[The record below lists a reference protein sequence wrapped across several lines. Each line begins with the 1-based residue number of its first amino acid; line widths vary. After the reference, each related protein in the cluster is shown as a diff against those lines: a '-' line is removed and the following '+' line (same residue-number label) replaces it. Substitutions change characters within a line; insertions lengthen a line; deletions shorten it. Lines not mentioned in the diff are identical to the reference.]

1 MSGQR
6 LTARLAALAA
16 RDRAA
21 FVAYMMAG
29 DPDHDTSLEILRL
42 LPAAGADIVE
52 VGFPF
57 SDPMADGPAIQ
68 ASAIRSLA
76 AGGSLRATLDLIATF
91 RQVDHVTPIVLMGYT
106 NPLHAWGFA
115 DFARCAAEV
124 GVDGLIIVD
133 LPPEEADPLANE
145 LDKHDISLIRL
156 ATPTSDEARL
166 RCIAERASGF
176 VYHVSVA
183 GVTGAREANPS
194 TVAPA
199 VAKLR
204 AATGLPVA
212 VGFGVKTPERAAEIA
227 RIADAV
233 VVGSALVEEIA
244 TALAENRPAATPVI
258 AKAQSLATSVQAAR
272 NPAC

>member
-1 MSGQR
+1 MSKSR
-6 LTARLAALAA
+6 IVTCLSALAA
-16 RDRAA
+16 RNRAA

-29 DPDHDTSLEILRL
+29 DPDYDTALEILRL
-42 LPAAGADIVE
+42 LPASGADIVE

-76 AGGSLRATLDLIATF
+76 AGGSLRATLDLIAAF
-91 RQVDHVTPIVLMGYT
+91 RQDNRTTPVVLMGYT
-106 NPLHAWGFA
+106 NPLLNWGFA
-115 DFARCAAEV
+115 DFARRAAEA
-124 GVDGLIIVD
+124 GVDGLIVVD
-133 LPPEEADPLANE
+133 LPPEEADPLADE
-145 LDKHDISLIRL
+145 LDRHDISLIRL
-156 ATPTSDEARL
+156 ATPTSDETRL
-166 RCIAERASGF
+166 QRIAERGSGF

-183 GVTGAREANPS
+183 GVTGAAEADPS
-194 TVAPA
+194 AVAPA

-204 AATGLPVA
+204 TATGLPVA

-244 TALAENRPAATPVI
+244 VALAEVRPAAAPVI
-258 AKAQSLATSVQAAR
+258 AKAQSLAKSVQTAR
-272 NPAC
+272 TPPT